1 MKKFLLSTAAIATL
15 AVGSFGS
22 TAHAA
27 TETFVL
33 DPNHT
38 NIVWHANH
46 FGFST
51 PSGKFAD
58 VSGKIMLDEAAPQ
71 NASVEVLVKTNSMVT
86 GIEKFN
92 EHLMSK
98 DFFNV
103 TEFPEAKFVSKSVD
117 VTGENTAKINGELTM
132 LGQTHPLVLDA
143 TLNKI
148 GEHPFTKKKTVG
160 LSATG
165 TIKRSEYGMNYAVPG
180 VSDDVP
186 LTIEVE
192 ASVE

>member
-1 MKKFLLSTAAIATL
+1 MKKTLLATAAAALVLTGSAT
-15 AVGSFGS
+15 ASF
-22 TAHAA
+22 AA
-27 TETFVL
+27 SETFVL

-38 NIVWHANH
+38 NVVWHANH

-71 NASVEVLVKTNSMVT
+71 DASVEVLVKTGSIVT

-103 TEFPEAKFVSKSVD
+103 AEFPEAKFVSKSVEM
-117 VTGENTAKINGELTM
+117 TGDKTAKINGELTM
-132 LGQTHPLVLDA
+132 LGQTHPLTLDA
-143 TLNKI
+143 TLNQI
-148 GEHPFTKKKTVG
+148 GEHPFSKKKTVG
-160 LSATG
+160 FSATG
-165 TIKRSEYGMNYAVPG
+165 TIKRSEYGMNYAIPG

>member
-1 MKKFLLSTAAIATL
+1 MKKTLLATAAAALTLTSATT
-15 AVGSFGS
+15 ASF
-22 TAHAA
+22 AA
-27 TETFVL
+27 TETYVL
-33 DPNHT
+33 DPYHT
-38 NIVWHANH
+38 NVVWHANH

-71 NASVEVLVKTNSMVT
+71 NTSVEVVVKTGSIVT

-92 EHLMSK
+92 EHLLSK

-103 TEFPEAKFVSKSVD
+103 TEFPEAKFVSKSVE

-132 LGQTHPLVLDA
+132 LGQTHPLILDA

-148 GEHPFTKKKTVG
+148 GEHPFSKKKTVG
-160 LSATG
+160 FSAAG
-165 TIKRSEYGMNYAVPG
+165 TIKRSEYGMTYAVPG
-180 VSDDVP
+180 VSDEVP
-186 LTIEVE
+186 LSIEIE